1 MWIYLNNYSTA
12 GGTGV
17 TKETT
22 YKVGTRDNKKIEI
35 RIALV
40 GGDWAA
46 AFVYGN
52 TDVPLQS
59 WHHIAATYDSASG
72 QTYVYLDGKEDG
84 AGKFSGKISTTTNVM
99 WIGRGAAPFF
109 DGIYDEVS
117 IWNTVLSKDE
127 IIQASLSLSAVEFR
141 GKLSATW
148 GRMKL

>member
-1 MWIYLNNYSTA
+1 M
-12 GGTGV
+12 